1 MQLAKPI
8 HVKSLAERFT
18 LKLAGNEDL
27 WITGINEIHK
37 VRRGDLIFVDAPK
50 YYAKSLQSAASC
62 ILIPEAVSCPE
73 GKTLLICDAP
83 FEIYNQL
90 VQENRPRRTQRT
102 VISDTAWI
110 HPTAT
115 VEANA
120 IIGHFAV
127 VGANSIIGANA
138 VIGEFTVIGNGVTI
152 QPGAIIG
159 TDAFYYKKTAQG
171 YRKWRAGGRVVIH
184 DDVEIG
190 AGCTINKGVSGDT
203 VIGRGTKLDC
213 QVHIGHGA
221 VLGQNCLLAAQVGI
235 AGKTVVGDRVVM
247 YGQVGV
253 AQNLTIGDDVTLYAK
268 SGVGKDLEAGKTYFG
283 APCGEAREM
292 MREMAALRNL
302 ARGQQH
308 KPPSGAH

>member
-1 MQLAKPI
+1 MQLSKPL

-50 YYAKSLQSAASC
+50 YYAKSLESTASC

-73 GKTLLICDAP
+73 GKTLLVCDAP
-83 FEIYNQL
+83 FEVYNQL
-90 VQENRPRRTQRT
+90 VLEARPQRRQKSS
-102 VISDTAWI
+102 ISETAWI
-110 HPTAT
+110 HPSAI

-120 IIGHFAV
+120 TIGHCAV
-127 VGANSIIGANA
+127 IGANSTIGANA

-152 QPGAIIG
+152 QPGAIVG
-159 TDAFYYKKTAQG
+159 TDAFYYKKTVHG
-171 YRKWRAGGRVVIH
+171 FRKWRAGGRVVIH
-184 DDVEIG
+184 DEVEIG

-221 VLGQNCLLAAQVGI
+221 VLGQHCLLAAQVGI

-253 AQNLTIGDDVTLYAK
+253 AQNLAIGNDVTLYAK

-292 MREMAALRNL
+292 MREMAALRKL
-302 ARGQQH
+302 AREHQV
-308 KPPSGAH
+308 KPRSGTN